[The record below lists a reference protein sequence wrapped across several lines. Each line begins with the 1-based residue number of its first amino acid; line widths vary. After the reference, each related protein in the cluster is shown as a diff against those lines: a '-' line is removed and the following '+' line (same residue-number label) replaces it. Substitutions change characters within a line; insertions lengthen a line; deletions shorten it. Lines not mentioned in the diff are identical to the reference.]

1 MTPSDSDELYSIG
14 EVSDMVGQEAH
25 VLRYWEQE
33 FEVLSP
39 QKNRAGRRVYSQA
52 DIDLVRH
59 ICHLL
64 KEEMYTI
71 AGARQALAR
80 QQEEEGRNA
89 AFRAELREMRAFLQT
104 VRDQICDGTDG
115 N

>member
-1 MTPSDSDELYSIG
+1 MNPQESDELYSIG

-52 DIDLVRH
+52 DIDLLRR

-80 QQEEEGRNA
+80 QEEQDGRDA
-89 AFRAELREMRAFLQT
+89 AFRAELREVRDFLQD
-104 VRDQICDGTDG
+104 VRDQISPDGDQ
-115 N
+115 